1 MTNNSKQYLLALLIS
16 DIDDKRACLR
26 VLEDEFRE
34 AKDAWRNAEAGDI
47 MSVINHIK
55 KSLKAAESAMEDLI
69 GVETDVII
77 KKGE

>member
-1 MTNNSKQYLLALLIS
+1 MTRNNKQYLLALMIS

-34 AKDAWRNAEAGDI
+34 AKGAGKHAEAGDI
-47 MSVINHIK
+47 AVVINRMK
-55 KSLKAAESAMEDLI
+55 KSLKAAEAAMEDLI
-69 GVETDVII
+69 GVETDEII

>member
-1 MTNNSKQYLLALLIS
+1 MTRNSKQYLLALMIS

-34 AKDAWRNAEAGDI
+34 AKGAGKHAEAGDI
-47 MSVINHIK
+47 AVVINRMK

-69 GVETDVII
+69 GVETDEII
-77 KKGE
+77 KKEE

>member
-1 MTNNSKQYLLALLIS
+1 MTRNSKQYLLALMIS

-34 AKDAWRNAEAGDI
+34 AKGAGKHAEAGDI
-47 MSVINHIK
+47 AVVINRMK
-55 KSLKAAESAMEDLI
+55 KSLKAAEAAMEDLI
-69 GVETDVII
+69 GVETDEII

>member
-1 MTNNSKQYLLALLIS
+1 MTNNSKQYLLALMIS

-34 AKDAWRNAEAGDI
+34 AKDAWRNAEAGVI

-69 GVETDVII
+69 GVETDEII
-77 KKGE
+77 KRG

>member
-1 MTNNSKQYLLALLIS
+1 MTRNNKQYLLALMIS

-34 AKDAWRNAEAGDI
+34 AKGAGRHAEAGDI
-47 MSVINHIK
+47 AVVINRMK
-55 KSLKAAESAMEDLI
+55 KSLKAAEAAMEDLI
-69 GVETDVII
+69 GVETDEII

>member
-1 MTNNSKQYLLALLIS
+1 MTNSSKQYLMALMIS

-34 AKDAWRNAEAGDI
+34 ARNAGRNSEAKDI
-47 MSVINHIK
+47 HNVRTRIRR
-55 KSLKAAESAMEDLI
+55 SLLAAEDVMEDLI
-69 GVETDVII
+69 GVETDEII

>member
-1 MTNNSKQYLLALLIS
+1 MTNNSKQYLLALMIS

-69 GVETDVII
+69 GVETDEII

>member
-1 MTNNSKQYLLALLIS
+1 VTRNSKQYLLALMIS

-34 AKDAWRNAEAGDI
+34 ARGAGSHAEAGDI
-47 MSVINHIK
+47 AVVINRMK
-55 KSLKAAESAMEDLI
+55 KSLKAAEAAMEDLI
-69 GVETDVII
+69 GVETDEII

>member
-1 MTNNSKQYLLALLIS
+1 MTNNSKQYLLALMIS

-34 AKDAWRNAEAGDI
+34 AKGAGRHAEAGDI
-47 MSVINHIK
+47 ASVINHIK

-69 GVETDVII
+69 GVETDEII
-77 KKGE
+77 KRG

>member
-1 MTNNSKQYLLALLIS
+1 MTNNSKQYLLALMIS

-69 GVETDVII
+69 GVETDEII
-77 KKGE
+77 KRG

>member
-1 MTNNSKQYLLALLIS
+1 MTRSSKQYLLALMIS

-34 AKDAWRNAEAGDI
+34 AKGAGPHAEAGDI
-47 MSVINHIK
+47 AVVINRMK

-69 GVETDVII
+69 GVETDEII
-77 KKGE
+77 KKEE

>member
-1 MTNNSKQYLLALLIS
+1 MTNSNKQYLLALMIS

-34 AKDAWRNAEAGDI
+34 AKGAGKHAEAGDI
-47 MSVINHIK
+47 AVVINRMK
-55 KSLKAAESAMEDLI
+55 KSLKAAEAAMEDLI
-69 GVETDVII
+69 GVETDEII

>member
-1 MTNNSKQYLLALLIS
+1 MTNNSKQYLLALMIS

-34 AKDAWRNAEAGDI
+34 AKGAGSHAEAGDI
-47 MSVINHIK
+47 AAVINRMK
-55 KSLKAAESAMEDLI
+55 KALKAAEAAMEDLI
-69 GVETDVII
+69 GVETDEII

>member
-1 MTNNSKQYLLALLIS
+1 MTRNNKQYLLALMIS

-34 AKDAWRNAEAGDI
+34 VKGAGKHAEAGDI
-47 MSVINHIK
+47 AVVINRMK
-55 KSLKAAESAMEDLI
+55 KSLKAAEAAMEDLI
-69 GVETDVII
+69 DVETDEII

>member
-1 MTNNSKQYLLALLIS
+1 MTNNSKQYLLALMIS

-69 GVETDVII
+69 GVETDEII
-77 KKGE
+77 KRGE